1 MNERKVADLSVA
13 EFRELVQEIVLDT
26 LAKVVND
33 PDAGLELDED
43 FKAELRL
50 LLAESEDDRETT
62 PAEQVAKKLGLT
74 W

>member
-1 MNERKVADLSVA
+1 MKERKVADLFVA

-33 PDAGLELDED
+33 PDAGLELNED
-43 FKAELRL
+43 FKAELRR
-50 LLAESEDDRETT
+50 LLAEAEDGRETT